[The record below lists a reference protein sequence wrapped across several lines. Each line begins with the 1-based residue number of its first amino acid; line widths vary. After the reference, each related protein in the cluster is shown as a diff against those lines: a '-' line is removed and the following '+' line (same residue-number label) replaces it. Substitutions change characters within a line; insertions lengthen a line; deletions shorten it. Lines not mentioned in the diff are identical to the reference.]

1 MKLIQ
6 DYIYYNIL
14 FHMQH
19 YLLKWLL
26 DLKILILETK
36 IFFSS
41 MWIQLAA
48 SRRQNISPKKLTCSI
63 SRVPSKCL
71 DRFTF
76 PKSQTLKSV
85 KWNYSFVCVYSRCI
99 LSSSNA
105 WNKLFSKAMIILL
118 DYILNPIDEDL
129 TILVLLLKTKP
140 AVSKKKTD
148 SAI

>member
-1 MKLIQ
+1 M
-6 DYIYYNIL
+6 IL

-19 YLLKWLL
+19 CLLKWLL
-26 DLKILILETK
+26 DFKKILKTK

-85 KWNYSFVCVYSRCI
+85 KWNYSYVYVYSRCI
-99 LSSSNA
+99 LS

-129 TILVLLLKTKP
+129 TILVLLKTNP